1 MRVIKNSSP
10 TCMMNKAASERRA
23 EKNFL
28 DDFAAK
34 KERRR
39 RMLLYSGCCAAQI
52 SGQIAKSISFGS
64 SHVAIIRKIRF
75 CN

>member
-1 MRVIKNSSP
+1 
-10 TCMMNKAASERRA
+10 MMNKAASERRA

-52 SGQIAKSISFGS
+52 SAKLQNQSLLARRTWLLLGKLDFVI
-64 SHVAIIRKIRF
+64 
-75 CN
+75 N